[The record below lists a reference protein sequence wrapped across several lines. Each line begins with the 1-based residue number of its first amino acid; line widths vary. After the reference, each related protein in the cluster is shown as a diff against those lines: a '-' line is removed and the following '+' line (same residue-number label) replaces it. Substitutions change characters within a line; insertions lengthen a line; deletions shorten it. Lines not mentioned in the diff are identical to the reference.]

1 MTDSSSVLLRELAT
15 AMDGTLVLPSDAEW
29 GEASRA
35 WNLAFVQR
43 PAAVATPA
51 HIEDLQ
57 LVLAAARAAGLGV
70 TVQPGGH
77 GPHGGELQD
86 CILIRPWAFNELS
99 IDTERGI
106 ARVGAGVQWGRVL
119 DALDGTEFVGLAG
132 SNPTINVVGYTLG
145 GGHSSLGRAFGLAAH
160 SLLAAEMVTA
170 DGSLV
175 RVDEAESDAELLW
188 ALKGGGGQFGVVTA
202 MEFRLHP
209 APAGGLLY
217 GGKLTFPAA
226 VATPV
231 LRAVVDVAAS
241 APELV
246 TISAVM
252 LVLPDL
258 PMVPEPLRGQQII
271 TVDIVSMLPPET
283 TEALIEPIRSAGPV
297 VDDTVDEF
305 TIGALPEVFAEP
317 VDPMPA
323 LEWSG
328 LIGTL
333 DHAVVA
339 ALVEA
344 WVAGAVAGLSL
355 LQVRPLGG
363 ALGRAVNAPAIA
375 GVAGV
380 PHGDALVGAS
390 GFVFDPAMA
399 PSVASAIEKVRDAA
413 APHTTHGR
421 VVTFLAPG
429 EDLGAAYAHADIA
442 RLRAVKQRIDPDGL
456 IRSNRPLPAE

>member
-1 MTDSSSVLLRELAT
+1 MTDASSARLRELAA
-15 AMDGTLVLPSDAEW
+15 AMDGTLVLPTDDDWA
-29 GEASRA
+29 EASRA

-51 HIEDLQ
+51 NVADVQ
-57 LVLAAARAAGLGV
+57 LVLAAARDAGLGV
-70 TVQPGGH
+70 TVQASGH
-77 GPHGGELQD
+77 GPHGSDLRD
-86 CILIRPWAFNELS
+86 CILIRPWAFDELT
-99 IDTERGI
+99 IDVERRT

-119 DALDGTEFVGLAG
+119 DALEGTGLVGLAG
-132 SNPTINVVGYTLG
+132 SNPTINVVGYMLG

-160 SLLAAEMVTA
+160 SLLAVELVTA
-170 DGSLV
+170 DGTFA
-175 RVDEAESDAELLW
+175 RVADAESDAELLW

-202 MEFRLHP
+202 MEFRLYP
-209 APAGGLLY
+209 APTAGMLY

-226 VATPV
+226 VASPV

-246 TISAVM
+246 SISAVM
-252 LVLPDL
+252 MVLPDL

-271 TVDIVSMLPPET
+271 TVDIVSMLSAAV
-283 TEALIEPIRSAGPV
+283 TEALIEPIRAAGPV
-297 VDDTVDEF
+297 VADTVGEF

-317 VDPMPA
+317 VDPVPA

-328 LIGTL
+328 MIGAL
-333 DHAVVA
+333 DHAAVA
-339 ALVEA
+339 ALV
-344 WVAGAVAGLSL
+344 GAFVEGAALGLSL

-363 ALGRAVNAPAIA
+363 ALGRAVNAPAVA

-380 PHGDALVGAS
+380 LVSDALVGAA

-399 PSVASAIEKVRDAA
+399 ASVTAAMKTVQDAA
-413 APHTTHGR
+413 APHTVHGR

-429 EDLGAAYAHADIA
+429 EDLGAAYGHAEIA
-442 RLRAVKQRIDPDGL
+442 RLRAVKQRVDPDGV